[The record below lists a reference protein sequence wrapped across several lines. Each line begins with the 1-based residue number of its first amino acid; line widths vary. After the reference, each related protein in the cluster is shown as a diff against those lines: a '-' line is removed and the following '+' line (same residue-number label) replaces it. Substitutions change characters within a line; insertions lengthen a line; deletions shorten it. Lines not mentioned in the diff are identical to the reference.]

1 MKYIHTNGTEVVPEF
16 PEMIITCWTGGA
28 EKEIYVSCPWCGED
42 IDGDDLEEI
51 KSILLSDVTSHN
63 K

>member
-1 MKYIHTNGTEVVPEF
+1 MKYIHTKGAEIVPEF
-16 PEMIITCWTGGA
+16 PEIIITWSGSD
-28 EKEIYVSCPWCGED
+28 EKEVYVSCPWCGED

-51 KSILLSDVTSHN
+51 KSILLSDVTNHN

>member
-1 MKYIHTNGTEVVPEF
+1 MKYIHTKGEEVVPEF
-16 PEMIITCWTGGA
+16 PEIIITWA
-28 EKEIYVSCPWCGED
+28 DSDKKETYISCPWCGED

-51 KSILLSDVTSHN
+51 KSILLSDVTNHN

>member
-1 MKYIHTNGTEVVPEF
+1 MKYIHTKGAVVAPEF
-16 PEMIITCWTGGA
+16 PEIIITWSGSD
-28 EKEIYVSCPWCGED
+28 EKEAHVSCPWCGED

-51 KSILLSDVTSHN
+51 KSILLSDVTNHN